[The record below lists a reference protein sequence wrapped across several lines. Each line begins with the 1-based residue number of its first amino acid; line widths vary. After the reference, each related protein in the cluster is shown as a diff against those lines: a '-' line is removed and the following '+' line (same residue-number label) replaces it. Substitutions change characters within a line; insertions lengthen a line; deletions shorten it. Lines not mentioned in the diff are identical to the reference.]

1 MFPNQLGGVYFSSVK
16 VSAIGSQSVLKMRE
30 SIMGIRG
37 NAAGEMEQGH
47 WEEEQVSRSPR
58 GSQLPD
64 WKAHLGFKRLIH
76 IISD

>member
-1 MFPNQLGGVYFSSVK
+1 
-16 VSAIGSQSVLKMRE
+16 
-30 SIMGIRG
+30 MGIRG

-58 GSQLPD
+58 GSLLTPD

-76 IISD
+76 IVSD